1 MSTIVKPKRKYN
13 RKPKAVA
20 FVEPVVESTSVEA
33 EAEEAEQE
41 VASEPETVET
51 VEPVVVKV
59 KKVRAKKEKVV
70 KEPVEVVDKP
80 VKAKRKPSAY
90 NEFVSVTMKTD
101 AIKKL
106 PTKERFR
113 EVARLWK
120 LKKESA

>member
-33 EAEEAEQE
+33 EAEVAEQE
-41 VASEPETVET
+41 VASEPET